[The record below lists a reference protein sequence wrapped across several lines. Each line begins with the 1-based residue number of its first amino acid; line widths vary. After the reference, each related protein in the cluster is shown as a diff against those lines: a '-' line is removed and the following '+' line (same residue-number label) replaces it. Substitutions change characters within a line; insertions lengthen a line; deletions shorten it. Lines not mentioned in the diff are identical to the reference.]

1 MSALA
6 VALSSVAAASLVAL
20 LAALAR
26 LRARSAELAEV
37 RARQAPL
44 EAAAAAARAELAEG
58 APMLRA
64 LGDQAPMAIVLFT
77 DEGRIKYL
85 NREARELFFEGE
97 DPGARADFLALLQAG
112 PETLRR
118 AVVADRDELFTV
130 EEDGAREIYHL
141 GKRHFS
147 IGGAVHTLLM
157 IRRLTDEL
165 GRQEI
170 EAWRRIIR
178 VMAHEV
184 NNSLAPVSSLV
195 HSGRLLARLLGR
207 LSAEDAAQAAK
218 LERVF
223 EGIKE
228 RAEHLR
234 VFLGRYAEL
243 ARLPSPRR
251 QVVAWGPFLERLG
264 ALFPG
269 ARVALAEGSF
279 EDADFD
285 PAQLEQVLI
294 NLIKNAEEAGGDPA
308 EISLEAGTLAD
319 GSARL
324 QVLDRG
330 QGLSDEVMNSLF
342 VPFYSTK
349 ERGSG
354 LGLSL
359 CREIVEAHGGRL
371 RLRNRDGGGA
381 EVTVRLPAREP
392 AGDAVRVRLTLT
404 RG

>member
-1 MSALA
+1 MTALIALA
-6 VALSSVAAASLVAL
+6 IVASAAGIALGVALV
-20 LAALAR
+20 R
-26 LRARSAELAEV
+26 LRARSAELAE
-37 RARQAPL
+37 
-44 EAAAAAARAELAEG
+44 ARAEGRSMERAVTSARADLAQG
-58 APMLRA
+58 DAMLRA
-64 LGDQAPMAIVLFT
+64 IGDHAPMAIVLFT
-77 DEGRIKYL
+77 DRGRIEFL
-85 NREARELFFEGE
+85 NREARELFFEGR
-97 DPGARADFLALLQAG
+97 DPGSQADFLALLQSG

-118 AVVADRDELFTV
+118 AVIADRDELFTV
-130 EEDGAREIYHL
+130 EEEGAREIYHL

-147 IGGAVHTLLM
+147 LGGAVYTLLM
-157 IRRLTDEL
+157 VRRLTDEL

-195 HSGRLLARLLGR
+195 HSGRLLAR
-207 LSAEDAAQAAK
+207 DAAQIAK

-223 EGIKE
+223 DGIKE

-234 VFLGRYAEL
+234 AFLARYAEL

-251 QVVAWGPFLERLG
+251 QEVAWAPFLERIA
-264 ALFPG
+264 ALFPTV
-269 ARVALAEGSF
+269 RVELVEGSG
-279 EDADFD
+279 EAAWVD

-294 NLIKNAEEAGGDPA
+294 NLVKNAQEAGGDA
-308 EISLEAGTLAD
+308 DAIALEAQTLAD

-324 QVLDRG
+324 RVLDRG
-330 QGLSDEVMNSLF
+330 QGLSDEVMSSLF

-371 RLRNRDGGGA
+371 RLRNREGGGA

-392 AGDAVRVRLTLT
+392 IGDPLRARLTLT

>member
-1 MSALA
+1 MSAA
-6 VALSSVAAASLVAL
+6 LVAL
-20 LAALAR
+20 GLLATASLAALVVALVA
-26 LRARSAELAEV
+26 LRARSTELAGV
-37 RARQAPL
+37 RAHRASTD
-44 EAAAAAARAELAEG
+44 AAMASARADLAQG
-58 APMLRA
+58 DAMLRA
-64 LGDQAPMAIVLFT
+64 LGDHAPMAIVLFT
-77 DEGRIKYL
+77 ERGRIEFL
-85 NREARELFFEGE
+85 NREARELFFDGE

-118 AVVADRDELFTV
+118 AVIAERDELFTV

-147 IGGAVHTLLM
+147 MGGMVHTLLM
-157 IRRLTDEL
+157 VRRLTDEL

-195 HSGRLLARLLGR
+195 HSGRVLAQ
-207 LSAEDAAQAAK
+207 DAAQAPK

-223 EGIKE
+223 DGIKE

-234 VFLGRYAEL
+234 AFLARYAEL
-243 ARLPSPRR
+243 ARLPVPRR
-251 QVVAWGPFLERLG
+251 QMVAWGAFLERIG
-264 ALFPG
+264 ALFP
-269 ARVALAEGSF
+269 AVRIELAQGGG
-279 EDADFD
+279 EDAYFD
-285 PAQLEQVLI
+285 PAQIEQVLI
-294 NLIKNAEEAGGDPA
+294 NVIKNAQEAGGDPT
-308 EISLEAGTLAD
+308 EITLEAEALAD

-324 QVLDRG
+324 RVLDRG
-330 QGLSDEVMNSLF
+330 QGLSDEAMSSLF

-381 EVTVRLPAREP
+381 EVTVRLPGRAAPGEP
-392 AGDAVRVRLTLT
+392 PRVRLTLT